1 MQKLIYLLLLLIPG
15 SLFSQELQLSPS
27 TAAIKNFYVVDVT
40 DSRKD
45 TLNNGMISVNNKKSA
60 ASFKTSAASQIAY
73 CASSLVKT
81 EDKIPIVLQINKLLL
96 SDRISGST
104 RIYKVDLSLEFMRT
118 DKGIHT
124 KLIELSTWMEQG
136 AGKNA
141 KGIHEKVLS
150 EILKK
155 MFLQFD
161 ELILKQQDDPL
172 YCKEIIFRVLSKHP
186 ANTGEEKDT
195 IYWSSDRKL
204 TWDDFKGEPNSSYF
218 AALSNCAFAQSIEP
232 AVENRTGYINIYI
245 RSALLKKGSW
255 VRKSQSDDDVLKHEQ
270 LHFDIAEWHVRE
282 LRKSISQADLN
293 LEMYEV
299 TINKLTDVAWKQYNK
314 IQSDYDE
321 ETAHGTIL
329 EKQQNWNKLVADKL
343 ADLEKY
349 Q

>member
-1 MQKLIYLLLLLIPG
+1 MQKLLYLLLLIP
-15 SLFSQELQLSPS
+15 SLLFSQELQLSPS
-27 TAAIKNFYVVDVT
+27 TASIKNFYVLDVT
-40 DSRKD
+40 DGRKD
-45 TLNNGMISVNNKKSA
+45 TLNNGMISLNNKKTA
-60 ASFKTSAASQIAY
+60 AEFKYGAASQMEVF
-73 CASSLVKT
+73 ASSLLKN
-81 EDKIPIVLQINKLLL
+81 EEKIPIVLQINKLLL
-96 SDRISGST
+96 SDRTSGST
-104 RIYKVDLSLEFMRT
+104 RIYKVDLSLEFMRS
-118 DKGIHT
+118 DKGVNT

-161 ELILKQQDDPL
+161 ELIIKQQNDPL
-172 YCKEIIFRVLSKHP
+172 FCKEIIFRVLSKHS
-186 ANTGEEKDT
+186 ANTGEESDT

-218 AALSNCAFAQSIEP
+218 AALSNCAFAQAIEP
-232 AVENRTGYINIYI
+232 VVENKTGYINIYI

-255 VRKSQSDDDVLKHEQ
+255 VRKSQSDDDVLNHEQ
-270 LHFDIAEWHVRE
+270 LHFDIAEWQVRS
-282 LRKSISQADLN
+282 LRKSISEADLN

-314 IQSDYDE
+314 IQADYDE
-321 ETAHGTIL
+321 ETAHGTIV
-329 EKQQNWNKLVADKL
+329 EKQQSWNKLVAEKL
-343 ADLEKY
+343 AELEKY